1 MMRPDGFKSKNR
13 NVVDMRPRNI
23 ESCKFCDAVAQ
34 KRKNEMDLVR
44 AITNNNPRI
53 AP

>member
-1 MMRPDGFKSKNR
+1 MRPDGFKSKNR
-13 NVVDMRPRNI
+13 IEVDMRPRNI

-34 KRKNEMDLVR
+34 KRKNAIDLVR
-44 AITNNNPRI
+44 AIMNNNAKM